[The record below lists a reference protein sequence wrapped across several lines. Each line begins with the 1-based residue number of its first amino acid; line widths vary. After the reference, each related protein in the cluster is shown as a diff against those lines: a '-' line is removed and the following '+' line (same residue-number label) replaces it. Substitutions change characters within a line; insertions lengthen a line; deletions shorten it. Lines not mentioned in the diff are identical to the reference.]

1 LEKRELPQLIEKY
14 ILQISISLFFI
25 TLIAQAP
32 LLYYNIL
39 PNVQFKLL
47 SVRCLTLNLL
57 STFLFFW
64 FKNGKFRELLPF
76 PLLGVLLSLLYLK
89 TGKFLLL
96 PLCLSA
102 TATSVIDVSL
112 VAYISITVKFE
123 KQD

>member
-1 LEKRELPQLIEKY
+1 MEKRELPQLIEKY
-14 ILQISISLFFI
+14 ILQISISLLFI

-57 STFLFFW
+57 SAFLFFW

>member
-1 LEKRELPQLIEKY
+1 MEKRELPQLIEKY
-14 ILQISISLFFI
+14 ILQISISLLFI